1 MKILKH
7 AIAVLAILFFALQA
21 SAQKVKTTSGNSDI
35 LKTESDINIEFVYDN
50 LSVGKYHNEQDY
62 IKAKTEEYNK
72 KEPGKGDSWAR
83 SWENDKESRFEPKF
97 IELFKI
103 NSGMNVMTQAKYTL
117 IFKTLSIEPGYNIG
131 ISRKNAE
138 IDAEVWIVETAN
150 KANKLATFTIS
161 NVPGG
166 TAFGYDFDTGLRIS
180 EAFANAGK
188 KLGKSL
194 K

>member
-7 AIAVLAILFFALQA
+7 ATALLAILFFALQA
-21 SAQKVKTTSGNSDI
+21 SAQKVKTTSGNEDI
-35 LKTESDINIEFVYDN
+35 LKTESAINIEFVYDN
-50 LSVGKYHNEQDY
+50 VSVGKYHNEQDY

-83 SWENDKESRFEPKF
+83 NWENDKESRFEPKF
-97 IELFKI
+97 IELFQL
-103 NSGMNVMTQAKYTL
+103 NSGMTDVATAKYTL
-117 IFKTLSIEPGYNIG
+117 IFKTLSIEPGFNIG
-131 ISRKNAE
+131 ITRKNAE

-150 KANKLATFTIS
+150 KTNKLATFTIS

-188 KLGKSL
+188 KLGKFL